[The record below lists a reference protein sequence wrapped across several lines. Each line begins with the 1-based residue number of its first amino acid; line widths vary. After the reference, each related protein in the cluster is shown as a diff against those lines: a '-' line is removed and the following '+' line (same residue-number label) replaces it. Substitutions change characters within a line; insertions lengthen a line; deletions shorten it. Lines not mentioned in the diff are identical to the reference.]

1 MLNNIKQI
9 MLQQTR
15 INLVMHSL
23 QVRPK
28 DAKHEETSRKQNSK
42 SRLYLPNQNFF
53 TKKLFSR
60 DLFMT
65 LSDIFDGSIYL
76 LSISPKML
84 RHKYL
89 QKQ

>member
-1 MLNNIKQI
+1 
-9 MLQQTR
+9 
-15 INLVMHSL
+15 MHSL

-65 LSDIFDGSIYL
+65 LSDIFDGSVYL
-76 LSISPKML
+76 FSISPKML

>member
-1 MLNNIKQI
+1 
-9 MLQQTR
+9 
-15 INLVMHSL
+15 MHSL

-65 LSDIFDGSIYL
+65 LSDIFDGSVYL

-84 RHKYL
+84 HHKYL